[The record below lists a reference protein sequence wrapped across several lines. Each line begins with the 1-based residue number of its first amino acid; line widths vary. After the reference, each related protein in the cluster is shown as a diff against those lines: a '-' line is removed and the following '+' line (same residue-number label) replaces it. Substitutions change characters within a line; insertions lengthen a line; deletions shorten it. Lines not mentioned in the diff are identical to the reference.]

1 MISCLFSPRDPAE
14 QGREQRDG
22 VAVQPDD
29 GAPLRLLAHLRQR
42 ACALRLSLAIAHQRG
57 QGAARL
63 LRRLLRLREVAA
75 GNGAADGC
83 SELRLRGALRP
94 LLRARVLLQGV
105 RHARLQAERGA
116 AVPLLAQDPH
126 GRGGRLQ
133 EQMMIIG
140 RKEGDNTHKIHSVSN
155 TLNTTYDDDVY
166 VSRNKAAGSCQKRGR
181 LKRWKTRYKSS
192 EIESRRRDNNP
203 SAPNRAPIKQ
213 SSHQYHSLPGPSQP
227 FASSTSEPTLPY
239 RQLPS

>member
-75 GNGAADGC
+75 DVAADGG
-83 SELRLRGALRP
+83 SGTLFRGSLRP
-94 LLRARVLLQGV
+94 LLRARLLLQGV
-105 RHARLQAERGA
+105 RQQLQAERGA

-133 EQMMIIG
+133 EQMTIMG
-140 RKEGDNTHKIHSVSN
+140 RKE
-155 TLNTTYDDDVY
+155 TT
-166 VSRNKAAGSCQKRGR
+166 R
-181 LKRWKTRYKSS
+181 TRFTQ
-192 EIESRRRDNNP
+192 
-203 SAPNRAPIKQ
+203 SAIP
-213 SSHQYHSLPGPSQP
+213 
-227 FASSTSEPTLPY
+227 
-239 RQLPS
+239 

>member
-1 MISCLFSPRDPAE
+1 MQSGNILTKFSATRARSVWILGLMHSLIPCLFSPRDPAE

-29 GAPLRLLAHLRQR
+29 GTPLRLLAHLRQR

-75 GNGAADGC
+75 GNGAADGR
-83 SELRLRGALRP
+83 SELRRGALRP
-94 LLRARVLLQGV
+94 LLRARLLLQGV
-105 RHARLQAERGA
+105 RHAGLQAERGA

-133 EQMMIIG
+133 EQMMIMG
-140 RKEGDNTHKIHSVSN
+140 RKE
-155 TLNTTYDDDVY
+155 TT
-166 VSRNKAAGSCQKRGR
+166 R
-181 LKRWKTRYKSS
+181 TRFTQ
-192 EIESRRRDNNP
+192 
-203 SAPNRAPIKQ
+203 SAI
-213 SSHQYHSLPGPSQP
+213 L
-227 FASSTSEPTLPY
+227 
-239 RQLPS
+239 